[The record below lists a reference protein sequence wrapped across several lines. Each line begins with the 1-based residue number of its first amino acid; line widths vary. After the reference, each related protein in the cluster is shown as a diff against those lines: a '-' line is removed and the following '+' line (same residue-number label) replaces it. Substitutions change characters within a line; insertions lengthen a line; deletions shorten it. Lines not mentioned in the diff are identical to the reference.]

1 MTEAVNGLAWCLST
15 SAFPVSMDD
24 FARIA
29 PMREVWFRP
38 TGHEAEPTPWRI
50 YQQAAAVARMT
61 NLPDRYE
68 ELHKLAEPLGN

>member
-29 PMREVWFRP
+29 PLREVWFRP
-38 TGHEAEPTPWRI
+38 TGTRPSLLRGAS
-50 YQQAAAVARMT
+50 T
-61 NLPDRYE
+61 NRRQR
-68 ELHKLAEPLGN
+68 